1 MSNKISHG
9 IEIPDAETGG
19 IEAVAQA
26 ADFKAIA
33 DEEAFMN
40 EFLTID
46 VPASNNENEPPHVV
60 VNCNGTN
67 QVIMRGVPVR
77 VRRKYVEILARAK
90 EIKYRQ
96 ETRNP
101 AAPDQISML
110 QTTALSYPFQVL
122 HDPNRKGPAWLLH
135 IMNEPVN

>member
-1 MSNKISHG
+1 MNKIAHG
-9 IEIPDAETGG
+9 IEIPTGDSGG
-19 IEAVAQA
+19 IEPVSQS
-26 ADFKAIA
+26 ADFKQIA
-33 DEEAFMN
+33 AEEEFMN
-40 EFLTID
+40 EMLTIE

-67 QVIMRGVPVR
+67 QVIMRGVPVK

-110 QTTALSYPFQVL
+110 QTAALSYPFQVL
-122 HDPNRKGPAWLLH
+122 QDPNRKGPAWLLH
-135 IMNEPVN
+135 ILNEPVN

>member
-1 MSNKISHG
+1 MNKFVQG
-9 IEIPDAETGG
+9 IEIPTDDRGG
-19 IEAVAQA
+19 IEPVAQS

-33 DEEAFMN
+33 AEEEFMN
-40 EFLTID
+40 EFLVIE
-46 VPASNNENEPPHVV
+46 VPASNNENEAPHVV

-110 QTTALSYPFQVL
+110 QTAALSYPFQV
-122 HDPNRKGPAWLLH
+122 HQDPNRKGPAWLLH
-135 IMNEPVN
+135 ILNEPVN